1 MRVFRLDCEA
11 VNISDPSRS
20 AVVPQ
25 VLVDTGSELTWLPE
39 SALHRIGV
47 TVIKKDLAFR
57 LANGQTITRPTE

>member
-1 MRVFRLDCEA
+1 MGVFRLDCEA
-11 VNISDPSRS
+11 VNIGDPSRS
-20 AVVPQ
+20 SIVPQ
-25 VLVDTGSELTWLPE
+25 LLVGTGAELTWLPE